1 MSKVPFGVVTR
12 KNISENV
19 IHLRKM
25 HGLTQYNFADLM
37 HIPRSRIARV
47 EAFTRQ
53 SGFTMEQI
61 NNICEAFGIE
71 EALFVGDHDAFVKRL
86 AL

>member
-47 EAFTRQ
+47 EAFTRKVDLQ
-53 SGFTMEQI
+53 WS
-61 NNICEAFGIE
+61 
-71 EALFVGDHDAFVKRL
+71 RL
-86 AL
+86 IRFARCLASKKLYL

>member
-1 MSKVPFGVVTR
+1 MSKVPFGVATR

-25 HGLTQYNFADLM
+25 YGLTQYDFADLI
-37 HIPRSRIARV
+37 HIPRSRISRV
-47 EAFTRQ
+47 EAFTRK

-61 NNICEAFGIE
+61 NKICEVFGIE
-71 EALFVGDHDAFVKRL
+71 ETLFVGDHDAFVKSL